1 MAGRSL
7 KWAVPAV
14 RIAAVAAFLMV
25 GRGHDKQPGSWIKV
39 AGLTPG
45 DRLIVR

>member
-25 GRGHDKQPGSWIKV
+25 GRGHDKQPGIWIKV

>member
-1 MAGRSL
+1 MTGRSL

-25 GRGHDKQPGSWIKV
+25 GRGHDKQPGIWIKV
-39 AGLTPG
+39 ARVTAG

>member
-1 MAGRSL
+1 MTGRSL
-7 KWAVPAV
+7 NWAVPAV

-25 GRGHDKQPGSWIKV
+25 GRGHDKQPGIWIKV
-39 AGLTPG
+39 ARVTAG